1 MGLVLWF
8 KKQVMITPQTIV
20 IIGTG
25 QRGRGIAEGLSRGHD
40 RVLLCDH
47 DFNNALSVAQ
57 SLKENH
63 PGFEVEAIPCFFDA
77 TWEADIIIVD
87 LACTEQQELA
97 EKIKTVANQKVV
109 VTTSKSDHLA
119 ALLPQSRVV
128 QAFDDINLDSFR
140 SMEEGEK
147 INCLVIGQHEEAVQ
161 TVADLVKTVGFLPE
175 FHPTVGKEKKAIIPS
190 TQE

>member
-1 MGLVLWF
+1 
-8 KKQVMITPQTIV
+8 MITPQTIV

-40 RVLLCDH
+40 RVLLCDD

-57 SLKENH
+57 NLKENH
-63 PGFEVEAIPCFFDA
+63 PGFDVEAIPCFFDA

-87 LACTEQQELA
+87 LACAEQQGLA

-128 QAFDDINLDSFR
+128 QAFDDINQDSFR
-140 SMEEGEK
+140 SVEEGEK
-147 INCLVIGQHEEAVQ
+147 NQ
-161 TVADLVKTVGFLPE
+161 LPG
-175 FHPTVGKEKKAIIPS
+175 HRAA
-190 TQE
+190 